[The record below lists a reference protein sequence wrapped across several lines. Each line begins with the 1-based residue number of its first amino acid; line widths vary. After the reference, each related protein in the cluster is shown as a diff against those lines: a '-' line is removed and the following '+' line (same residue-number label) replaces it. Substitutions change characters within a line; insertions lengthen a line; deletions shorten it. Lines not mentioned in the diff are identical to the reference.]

1 MTALFGVLAL
11 LAYSYGLGAA
21 AVIVWRRYRGSV
33 WAYVPG
39 AATAAYYALCFTVAP
54 PFAFKALRGQV
65 PYTLEDVA
73 RNWAF
78 AVAFGSALYLISRP
92 GGRHETV
99 STRPHPGPERE

>member
-1 MTALFGVLAL
+1 MTALLGVLAL

-21 AVIVWRRYRGSV
+21 SVIAWRRHRGSL

-39 AATAAYYALCFTVAP
+39 GATAAYYLLSLTVAP
-54 PFAFKALRGQV
+54 PFAVRALRGQV

-78 AVAFGSALYLISRP
+78 ALAFGSALYLISRP
-92 GGRHETV
+92 AGRG
-99 STRPHPGPERE
+99 R

>member
-39 AATAAYYALCFTVAP
+39 AATAAYYALCLTVAP
-54 PFAFKALRGQV
+54 PFAVRALKGQA

-78 AVAFGSALYLISRP
+78 ALAFGSALYLISRP

-99 STRPHPGPERE
+99 STRPHPGRERE